1 MDPQGYPRDKLVEL
15 LRKRGINPTHQR
27 IEIAHALYSRHEHLS
42 ADQVLAIVNERHPET
57 SRATV
62 YNTLNLFVEKGL
74 IRTQVLK
81 EGTVVFD
88 PRIDAH
94 HHFIDVNTGKI
105 YDVPWDALKVSGEKA
120 LHGFEVR
127 EYQVILRGRRL
138 KK

>member
-1 MDPQGYPRDKLVEL
+1 MLNVMAT
-15 LRKRGINPTHQR
+15 LRRHGIQPTPQR
-27 IEIAHALYSRHEHLS
+27 IAVAEHVLAATTHPS
-42 ADQVLAIVNERHPET
+42 ADEVWAQVRRRCRTL

-81 EGTVVFD
+81 EGSVVFD

>member
-1 MDPQGYPRDKLVEL
+1 MLDVLAT
-15 LRKRGINPTHQR
+15 LRRHGIQPTPQR
-27 IEIAHALYSRHEHLS
+27 IAVAKHVLAAKTHPS
-42 ADQVLAIVNERHPET
+42 ADEVWAQVRRRCPTL

-62 YNTLNLFVEKGL
+62 YNTLNVFVDKGL
-74 IRTQVLK
+74 IRTQVLR

-105 YDVPWDALKVSGEKA
+105 YDVPWDALKVSGENV
-120 LHGFEVR
+120 LRGFEVR

-138 KK
+138 KT

>member
-1 MDPQGYPRDKLVEL
+1 MLDVMAT
-15 LRKRGINPTHQR
+15 LRRHGIQPTPQR
-27 IEIAHALYSRHEHLS
+27 IAVAEHVLAATTHPS
-42 ADQVLAIVNERHPET
+42 ADEVWAQVRRRCPTL